1 MGGGGRPLFE
11 SPSVGGSLMPHDRM
25 FIGLLKGFLG
35 GGGLQ
40 GGSSGKREEKVLP
53 ETPLTT
59 LVTW

>member
-1 MGGGGRPLFE
+1 
-11 SPSVGGSLMPHDRM
+11 MPHDRM

-40 GGSSGKREEKVLP
+40 EGSSGKREEKVLP

-59 LVTW
+59 FVTW